1 MPVMTNTE
9 TKEFLNRS
17 LIATLVTLRQ
27 DGSPHASP
35 MWYMYQDGKF
45 YSGTGR
51 ESLKV
56 RNIQRDDRVSLCIST
71 HDEPYQYIVVDGTC
85 EIVKGDAK
93 RMSLR
98 IGARYLGEK
107 SANAFSEAMIQRI
120 QRGESVMLVITP
132 TKILTENNPS

>member
-1 MPVMTNTE
+1 MPVMTNKE
-9 TKEFLNRS
+9 IKEFLNRK

-71 HDEPYQYIVVDGTC
+71 HNEPYQYIVVDGTC
-85 EIVKGDAK
+85 EIVKGDTK
-93 RMSLR
+93 RTLPRVSV
-98 IGARYLGEK
+98 RYLGEK
-107 SANAFSEAMIQRI
+107 RGKAFDEEMAQI
-120 QRGESVMLVITP
+120 GESVMLVITP
-132 TKILTENNPS
+132 TKILTESNSN

>member
-45 YSGTGR
+45 YSGTGW

-56 RNIQRDDRVSLCIST
+56 RNIERDDRVSLCIST
-71 HDEPYQYIVVDGTC
+71 HNEPYQYIVVDGTC
-85 EIVKGDAK
+85 EIVKGDTK
-93 RMSLR
+93 RTLPRVSV
-98 IGARYLGEK
+98 RYLGEK
-107 SANAFSEAMIQRI
+107 RGKAFDEEMAQI
-120 QRGESVMLVITP
+120 GESVMLVITP
-132 TKILTENNPS
+132 TKILTESNSN